1 MIHKEFTMRSVDG
14 LNLFG
19 QYWAP
24 EEKTSAVLCL
34 VHGHGE
40 HSTRY
45 EPWAER
51 FAAQGVATVTF
62 DLRGHG
68 RSEGKRGY
76 SPSYVRLMEDIDIL
90 IQRAREYFPD
100 RPVFLY
106 GHSMGGNLVLGYAV
120 RRCLYLNGIIA
131 TSPWLKLTKELP
143 GIAQLV
149 INAMRLIA
157 PRMTIHSRL
166 DAAGISH
173 DKEEVARY
181 VSDPLNHDMITPALY
196 VQIRNMGRKLMKG
209 GEVNVPVLVVHGTA
223 DPITDPAGSK
233 AFVEHATGEDIKLK
247 LFDGL
252 YHETHHE
259 PEREEVFNYIYGW
272 MKERMEEEAR
282 SAKLEA

>member
-1 MIHKEFTMRSVDG
+1 MKHKEFSMRSVDG
-14 LNLFG
+14 LSLFG

-24 EEKTSAVLCL
+24 EGDTRAVICL

-40 HSTRY
+40 HSSRY

-51 FAAQGVATVTF
+51 FAGKGFAMVAF

-90 IQRAREYFPD
+90 VQRGREFFPD
-100 RPVFLY
+100 KPVFLY

-120 RRCLYLNGIIA
+120 RRCLALKGVVA
-131 TSPWLKLTKELP
+131 TSPWLKLTHKVP
-143 GIAQLV
+143 GVL
-149 INAMRLIA
+149 RLAVRVLKVVA
-157 PRMTIHSRL
+157 PKMTIHTKL
-166 DAAGISH
+166 DASGISR
-173 DKEEVARY
+173 DKEEVKQY
-181 VSDPLNHDMITPALY
+181 VSDPLNHDLITPALSL
-196 VQIRNMGRKLMKG
+196 QIDDMGRKLMKG

-233 AFVEHATGEDIKLK
+233 AFVEHAVGEDISLK

-259 PEREEVFNYIYGW
+259 PERDEVFEYIYGW
-272 MKERMEEEAR
+272 MEERMKR
-282 SAKLEA
+282 RQK